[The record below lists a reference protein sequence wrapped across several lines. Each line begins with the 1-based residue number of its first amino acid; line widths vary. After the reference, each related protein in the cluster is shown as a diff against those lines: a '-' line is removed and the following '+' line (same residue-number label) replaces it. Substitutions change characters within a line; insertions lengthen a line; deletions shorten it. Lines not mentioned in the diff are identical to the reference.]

1 MKSFRYFRN
10 FYSPFLSFFFL
21 SGFVVS
27 LYEAVVEFSPVS
39 DFKTRTFFK
48 ILVMHQTCFI
58 SGTQWG
64 RSLVVSTLRLE
75 TNGS

>member
-10 FYSPFLSFFFL
+10 FYSPFLSIFF

-39 DFKTRTFFK
+39 DFKIRAFFK

-58 SGTQWG
+58 SGTQWA
-64 RSLVVSTLRLE
+64 RSLVVSKLRFE